1 MKEIIVYDEAVKVS
15 RKNQAELK
23 RLEKESGVPE
33 DLLAVIWGYI
43 SQAVMDCREHYQK
56 TPPRP
61 SVKKIFESN
70 EFLLREYEPLLETIA
85 ELLPELGC
93 RAAKPDSLLREIRE
107 EF

>member
-1 MKEIIVYDEAVKVS
+1 MREIIVYDEVVKIS

-43 SQAVMDCREHYQK
+43 SQAVMDCRESYQK
-56 TPPRP
+56 TTSRM
-61 SVKKIFESN
+61 SVKKVFESN
-70 EFLLREYEPLLETIA
+70 RFLLREYETLLEPIA

-93 RAAKPDSLLREIRE
+93 RAAKPEHLRQELIQ

>member
-1 MKEIIVYDEAVKVS
+1 MKEIIVYDEVVKVS

-23 RLEKESGVPE
+23 RLETESGVPKE
-33 DLLAVIWGYI
+33 LLAVIWGYI

-70 EFLLREYEPLLETIA
+70 EFLLREYETLLEPIA

-93 RAAKPDSLLREIRE
+93 RAAKPENLKQELMQ

>member
-1 MKEIIVYDEAVKVS
+1 MREIIVYDEVVKIS

-43 SQAVMDCREHYQK
+43 SQAVMDCRECYQK
-56 TPPRP
+56 KPPRP
-61 SVKKIFESN
+61 SVKKVFESYW
-70 EFLLREYEPLLETIA
+70 FLLMEYETILEPIA

-93 RAAKPDSLLREIRE
+93 RAAKPESLKKELMQ